1 MSFLLSF
8 TCQPH
13 FLVLKPYSVH
23 SEGGEA
29 VPVVLEQVRQRS
41 FDVPMHHEGQGD
53 ALRRFDARQED
64 ELRRDEQK
72 TRNLRSQSLQFASLK
87 TPETF
92 AADVEPQVREAV
104 LCRQKGGMVR
114 VCSPVNTST
123 YVIAAFLGIC
133 ERGMLGM

>member
-1 MSFLLSF
+1 M
-8 TCQPH
+8 
-13 FLVLKPYSVH
+13 
-23 SEGGEA
+23 
-29 VPVVLEQVRQRS
+29 VLEQVRQRS